1 MDISPFGA
9 RSLSSFVKKE
19 DHKVRLIFIPDNAVG
34 PGPDQSLLYKAK
46 VLDEILPLCAET
58 DLIGLSFMT
67 NFFDRAR
74 QLTTWLKEKTGL
86 PIAWGGIHATSRPEE
101 SLRYADMACIGEGE
115 ESVLELLNKMRGGDK
130 ITDVSGFCFKVN
142 GDIVKNKPRELIA
155 DLNTLPFPD
164 YSFDDEYVFD
174 VDEKKFVK
182 VDGQVFKRYAIGPFS
197 QCGDYYHY
205 KTMTGRG
212 CPHNCTFCCND
223 LLRATNKNKNYLRFR
238 HPEHVV
244 QELADIKKHLPFL
257 NAIYFSDDTLFGNKT
272 EEIKRFSELYKEQ
285 IDLPFGCQCSPLT
298 ISREK
303 MEYFVD
309 AGLSYIE
316 MGIQSGAE
324 KSKKLYNRPFSD
336 QKALEGASI
345 ITEFR
350 HELLLPPDYHVI
362 LDNPWETPEETMET
376 LNLLLKIPKPY
387 GLCSASL
394 IFFPETSIY
403 HKAKKDGLIKDELIE
418 IYRKNFRYP
427 KDNYINFLFYLCG
440 YHYFP
445 IPILR
450 LLSNKRLVFRLHK
463 HGPIQVFRTLRLI
476 LDRLSFLGMGLKA
489 FVKGDWSRII
499 RHLLRPATYQRR

>member
-19 DHKVRLIFIPDNAVG
+19 GHDVRLIFIPDNAVESG
-34 PGPDQSLLYKAK
+34 PNHSLLYSTK
-46 VLDEILPLCAET
+46 VLNDILPLCADTE
-58 DLIGLSFMT
+58 LIGLSFMT

-101 SLRYADMACIGEGE
+101 SLQYADMVCIGEGE
-115 ESVLELLNKMRGGDK
+115 ESLLELLNKGGST
-130 ITDVSGFCFKVN
+130 TDVSGFFFKTKD
-142 GDIVKNKPRELIA
+142 GIVKNRPRGLIS

-174 VDEKKFVK
+174 KDERNFVEVD
-182 VDGQVFKRYAIGPFS
+182 DSVFKRYAIGPFT
-197 QCGDYYHY
+197 QCGNYFHY

-238 HPEHVV
+238 QPEHVI
-244 QELADIKKHLPFL
+244 QELLEIKNRLPFI
-257 NAIYFSDDTLFGNKT
+257 NAVYFSDDTLFGHKA
-272 EEIKRFSELYKEQ
+272 EEIKEFSRLYKEQ
-285 IDLPFGCQCSPLT
+285 IGFPFGCQCSPLT

-336 QKALEGASI
+336 QKALEGAAI
-345 ITEFR
+345 ITDFR
-350 HELLLPPDYHVI
+350 HRFLLPPDYHVI
-362 LDNPWETPEETMET
+362 LDNPWETPEETKET
-376 LNLLLKIPKPY
+376 LDLLLKIPKPY
-387 GLCSASL
+387 GLCAASL

-403 HKAKKDGLIKDELIE
+403 HLAKKDGLIKDELVE
-418 IYRKNFRYP
+418 IYRKDFKHP

-450 LLSNKRLVFRLHK
+450 LLSSNRLISIFHK
-463 HGPIQVFRTLRLI
+463 NSSSQTYGTLRVLC
-476 LDRLSFLGMGLKA
+476 DRLTFIAMGLKA
-489 FVKGDWSRII
+489 LLKGDWGRIL
-499 RHLLRPATYQRR
+499 RHLLRPATYQKR